1 MQMSLLAD
9 LPNQIT
15 QVIENAVGAAAEGE
29 EKKKIDPLIGHTGIP
44 GSSRSVGGRGVDKMD
59 PGKQKGKWRQNR

>member
-1 MQMSLLAD
+1 MSLLAD

-29 EKKKIDPLIGHTGIP
+29 EKK
-44 GSSRSVGGRGVDKMD
+44 
-59 PGKQKGKWRQNR
+59 N